1 MNPDDFNYI
10 AGVCGVNIEDFL
22 DQLVG
27 ERHNQEEEIASNH
40 MELREILEWGTYGE
54 TGEEPLTK
62 VKIMDMSR
70 QHIEAC
76 LKTQNNMHRD
86 YRITMQEEL
95 KYRESIYN
103 ENQ

>member
-1 MNPDDFNYI
+1 MNPDDIMNI
-10 AGVCGVNIEDFL
+10 ADICGVNVDELLTQIMDEKF
-22 DQLVG
+22 
-27 ERHNQEEEIASNH
+27 NQEKDIAANH

-76 LKTQNNMHRD
+76 LKTQTNMHRD